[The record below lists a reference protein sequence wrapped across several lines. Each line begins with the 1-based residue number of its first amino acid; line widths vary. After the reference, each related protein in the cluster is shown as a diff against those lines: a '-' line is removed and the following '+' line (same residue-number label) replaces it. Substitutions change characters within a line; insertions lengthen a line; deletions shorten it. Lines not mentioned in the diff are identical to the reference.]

1 MFSIPLNPKLN
12 NDQLQNFVEFCNK
25 HKEVIYDIYF
35 TCRMPP
41 FTQDAMGDVFQ
52 SNTDDLIEVAFKIQE
67 HTGIRVSATFN
78 NTEVRPTQDN
88 LDLWIKNFKQLYD
101 YGIRSA
107 TIPHTHWVATG
118 QIQKAMP

>member
-12 NDQLQNFVEFCNK
+12 NVQLTHFVEFCNK

-41 FTQDAMGDVFQ
+41 FVQDAMGDVFQ
-52 SNTDDLIEVAFKIQE
+52 TNPLDLIDIALKAQQA
-67 HTGIRVSATFN
+67 TGIRVSATFN

-88 LDLWIKNFKQLYD
+88 FAL
-101 YGIRSA
+101 
-107 TIPHTHWVATG
+107 
-118 QIQKAMP
+118 